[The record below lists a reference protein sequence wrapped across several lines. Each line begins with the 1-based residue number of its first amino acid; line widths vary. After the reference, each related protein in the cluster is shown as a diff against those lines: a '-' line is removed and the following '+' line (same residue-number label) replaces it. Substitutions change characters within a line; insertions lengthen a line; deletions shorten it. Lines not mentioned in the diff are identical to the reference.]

1 LRCLSESELENCYEL
16 LLFFRSKSFQD
27 VQSIQTEIWNFQQ
40 YTVVREYYD
49 RPPLFIPFS
58 TVFDIIALV
67 KMFYQWYLRVRY
79 NYANPTQRVFSEF

>member
-1 LRCLSESELENCYEL
+1 MIIVTNSWSS
-16 LLFFRSKSFQD
+16 FRSKSFQD

-58 TVFDIIALV
+58 TIFDIIALV
-67 KMFYQWYLRVRY
+67 KMCYQWYLRERY
-79 NYANPTQRVFSEF
+79 NYANPTERVFSKF